1 MWGWTKRERNRP
13 MSEDKKPDWDKIT
26 EGKIRHGLAVEAFS
40 KGMQLDADNMKKIEQ
55 WVQFVIHGYDGI
67 KKILDDHQESK
78 SEPMTDKELVDK
90 VKEEFDGEEID
101 TDKHIEEQ
109 IRKASIGLDRKNKNI
124 VMARLRDG
132 KINVDNLGACLD
144 RIEELKK
151 G

>member
-1 MWGWTKRERNRP
+1 